1 MVRVDRVRR
10 DDWNRQH
17 IADHGVSPEEVE
29 DVCRV
34 PCIVR
39 ESYKGRLMLIGP
51 NAAGRILV
59 AVLDP
64 EGEDTYYP
72 VSARP
77 ASRRERRIH
86 AEERGGGAP

>member
-1 MVRVDRVRR
+1 MVRVDRLRW

-17 IADHGVSPEEVE
+17 IARHGVSPEEVE
-29 DVCRV
+29 DVCRGS
-34 PCIVR
+34 CIVR

-64 EGEDTYYP
+64 EGEGTYYP

-77 ASRRERRIH
+77 ASRRERRIY
-86 AEERGGGAP
+86 AEEKGAEAP